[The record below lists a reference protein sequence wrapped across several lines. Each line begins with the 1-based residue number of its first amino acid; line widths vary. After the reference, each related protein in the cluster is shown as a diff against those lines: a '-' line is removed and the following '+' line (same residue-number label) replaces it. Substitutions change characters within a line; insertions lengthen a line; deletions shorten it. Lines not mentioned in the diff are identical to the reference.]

1 MRRRLTGLLCALA
14 GLFVAL
20 PRPAPALPA
29 VWTVHGPR
37 GELVIFGSV
46 HLLPDGPDWR
56 PPALTAALAR
66 ADDVW
71 FELPI
76 NQTTDN
82 DAARLT
88 TRRGRLPAGDSL
100 WAHLSPTER
109 ARLER
114 AARGLGLDPAT
125 LGPLRPWMADLLLS
139 LAQDAR
145 AGARAGEG
153 VEAHIQNEAP
163 PSAARRALETVRE
176 QVGYLAGGS
185 MAEQITSLD
194 ETVREIDEDPGLY
207 GRMIDAWRAG
217 DVVTLKHEALDPV
230 ARVTPGAY
238 RTLIVRRNR
247 RWAQVMA
254 RLAATRGVHV
264 VVVGAGHLLGPDGLP
279 TLLRRQGL
287 TVSGP

>member
-1 MRRRLTGLLCALA
+1 MKRRLA
-14 GLFVAL
+14 GLLGALACLLAAL
-20 PRPAPALPA
+20 PRPALALPA
-29 VWTVHGPR
+29 MWTVHGPR
-37 GELVIFGSV
+37 GDVVIFGSV

-66 ADDVW
+66 ADYVW
-71 FELPI
+71 CELPI

-88 TRRGRLPAGDSL
+88 ARRGRLPPGDSL
-100 WAHLSPTER
+100 WAHLNPVER
-109 ARLER
+109 ARLEG
-114 AARGLGLDPAT
+114 AARGLGLDPAVLT
-125 LGPLRPWMADLLLS
+125 PLRPWMAELVVS
-139 LAQDAR
+139 LAEDAR
-145 AGARAGEG
+145 AGARASEG
-153 VEAHIQNEAP
+153 VESRIQNEAP

-185 MAEQITSLD
+185 MTEQVASLD

-207 GRMIDAWRAG
+207 KRMIDAWRAG
-217 DVVTLKHEALDPV
+217 DVVTLKHEALEPV

-238 RTLIVRRNR
+238 RTLIVQRNR
-247 RWAQVMA
+247 RWALILG

>member
-1 MRRRLTGLLCALA
+1 MSA
-14 GLFVAL
+14 
-20 PRPAPALPA
+20 
-29 VWTVHGPR
+29 
-37 GELVIFGSV
+37 
-46 HLLPDGPDWR
+46 
-56 PPALTAALAR
+56 AR
-66 ADDVW
+66 A
-71 FELPI
+71 
-76 NQTTDN
+76 
-82 DAARLT
+82 
-88 TRRGRLPAGDSL
+88 RR
-100 WAHLSPTER
+100 
-109 ARLER
+109 ER

-194 ETVREIDEDPGLY
+194 ETVREIDEDAGLY